1 MLPPGCEVIRSKRKT
16 VAIQIADDGHMI
28 VRAPLRA
35 ANSSIAEFI
44 RKNEKWIAA
53 HTAEALRDKREIDNI
68 GAFTAQDIR
77 KMAEKAM
84 KVIPERV
91 RYYAEKL
98 GVTYGRITIRN
109 QKTKWG
115 SCTAEG
121 NLNFNCLLMAAPP
134 EVLDAVVVHEL
145 CHRMHMD
152 HSKAFYAEVYRVYP
166 EYDKWN
172 NWLKTGGKL
181 LIRRMLAGQG

>member
-1 MLPPGCEVIRSKRKT
+1 MEMLPPGCEVIRSKRKT

-77 KMAEKAM
+77 KMAEAAL

-91 RYYAEKL
+91 RSYAEKL
-98 GVTYGRITIRN
+98 GVTYGRITIR
-109 QKTKWG
+109 TWSG
-115 SCTAEG
+115 RPSRI
-121 NLNFNCLLMAAPP
+121 LRIFRLFPMRRRP
-134 EVLDAVVVHEL
+134 EESS
-145 CHRMHMD
+145 RTE
-152 HSKAFYAEVYRVYP
+152 SIF
-166 EYDKWN
+166 WS
-172 NWLKTGGKL
+172 
-181 LIRRMLAGQG
+181 I